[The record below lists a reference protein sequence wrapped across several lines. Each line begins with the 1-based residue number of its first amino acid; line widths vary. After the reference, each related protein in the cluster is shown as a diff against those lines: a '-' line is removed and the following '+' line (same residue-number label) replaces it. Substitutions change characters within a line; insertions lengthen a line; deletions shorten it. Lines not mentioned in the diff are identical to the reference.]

1 MLPTEVVEHPA
12 CLEIRSSVLSPP
24 FRTHVR
30 GGLLSPS
37 SLSPVDSTRQH
48 AVHASCGSAHGVPRP
63 FSGLRPRPPPSIFQ
77 PDPGFEV
84 HDVALTNRAQ
94 RLPGCPGTPA
104 GRVGPF
110 PSCITPF
117 EDFPSST
124 AVLPHD
130 SRCPLAVHRA
140 VPDPPKRFLTR
151 FGPPTLQP
159 VPPQRRCRRRGVH
172 QRSLES
178 TVDAPL
184 PRFRWRNIKRLR

>member
-1 MLPTEVVEHPA
+1 MTATEVVDHRA

-30 GGLLSPS
+30 GGFFSS
-37 SLSPVDSTRQH
+37 QSLSPVPLTRQRV
-48 AVHASCGSAHGVPRP
+48 VHTLCSSALGVSRP

-94 RLPGCPGTPA
+94 RLSGCPVTPA

-124 AVLPHD
+124 AVLPLD
-130 SRCPLAVHRA
+130 SRCPPAVS
-140 VPDPPKRFLTR
+140 VPRMPLRGGAYPIRPTDSPASPSPVTSHCRGFTKGRSNPPSM
-151 FGPPTLQP
+151 
-159 VPPQRRCRRRGVH
+159 PQSVVSEG
-172 QRSLES
+172 
-178 TVDAPL
+178 
-184 PRFRWRNIKRLR
+184 